1 MDEKSIRRV
10 ELNVAVVTDMVVLT
24 TESMLIELDGVT
36 EDEIALLAFNPS
48 RSFGMMLGIVHVEK
62 RSKTID
68 RLLLRWPMVVMG
80 SAVNL

>member
-1 MDEKSIRRV
+1 MGEKSIRRV
-10 ELNVAVVTDMVVLT
+10 EFDVTAVADMVVLT
-24 TESMLIELDGVT
+24 TESMLIELNGVA
-36 EDEIALLAFNPS
+36 EDKTALLAFNPS